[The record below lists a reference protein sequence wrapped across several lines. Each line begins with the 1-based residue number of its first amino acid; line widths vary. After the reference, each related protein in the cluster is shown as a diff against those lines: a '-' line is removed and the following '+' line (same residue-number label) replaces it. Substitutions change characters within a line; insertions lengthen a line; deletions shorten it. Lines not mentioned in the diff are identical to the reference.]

1 MTNDAYYK
9 MSKLQIQQK
18 RSKDLASEVLEAG
31 GLNAGQHG
39 GPTVETAQN
48 LTIGTFD
55 TDNLGFIQT
64 HFHANKTW
72 ILNLFILLIPLYEL
86 FDSTD

>member
-1 MTNDAYYK
+1 MINDAYYK
-9 MSKLQIQQK
+9 MSKLQIQQR

-39 GPTVETAQN
+39 GPKVETAQN

-64 HFHANKTW
+64 HFHAYKTW
-72 ILNLFILLIPLYEL
+72 ILNFIHIIN
-86 FDSTD
+86 TII